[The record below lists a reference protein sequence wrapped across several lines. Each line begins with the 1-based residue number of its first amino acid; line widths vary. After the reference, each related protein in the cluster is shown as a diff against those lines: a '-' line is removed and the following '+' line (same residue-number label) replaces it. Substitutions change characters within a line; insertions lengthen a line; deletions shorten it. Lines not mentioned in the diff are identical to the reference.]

1 MRFLHPALN
10 SRYVAVLPAMALSL
24 LWIVLLESQLYLKDP
39 AVTTA
44 DFIKSTDKLV
54 QNHVRAWGEVPAGMN
69 ELRLF
74 AKQTYNRY
82 ATFDVWGERLEYLRL
97 GKINYTIR
105 SFGADGLQNRPGG
118 LLDPGVFRWGQ
129 LEKLGLRYDAEEG
142 VKQARPSVVLF
153 AGADDSTANWHA
165 KIFVD
170 PISGMR
176 RLLVR
181 DRRERRFY
189 MIAPHDG
196 VEEFLWVPGYE
207 KIVFTATQSARYDD
221 GVYLW
226 DLRSDEVTNLFGAG
240 IDGSK
245 ISPGRR
251 ERSFYLA
258 LSSIS
263 SETPVRVAV
272 FAAPSHGQ
280 PLDPD
285 DFFHPKNLHTFE
297 IGEMLNHVL
306 PDAMALKRS
315 SLNSLDF
322 LGSMTVLSGG
332 GGNAQQ
338 VAWLRLPMGGEWE
351 KAIMKWQE
359 FAATHGKTQLAPY
372 AIWGLSAFYR
382 QASKQAGTATK
393 NGQIFASYSVELANA
408 LNQMPSAPGYARA
421 IGAWIGSHP

>member
-1 MRFLHPALN
+1 MLMVLIVFSSGLREWSKAFGVAMRFLHPALN

-24 LWIVLLESQLYLKDP
+24 LWIVLVESRLYLKDP

-129 LEKLGLRYDAEEG
+129 LEKLGLRYDADEG

-196 VEEFLWVPGYE
+196 VEEFLWVPGQE
-207 KIVFTATQSARYDD
+207 KIVFTATPSARYDD

-226 DLRSDEVTNLFGAG
+226 DLRSGPPRAKFLF
-240 IDGSK
+240 S
-245 ISPGRR
+245 
-251 ERSFYLA
+251 
-258 LSSIS
+258 
-263 SETPVRVAV
+263 AV
-272 FAAPSHGQ
+272 FYKFG
-280 PLDPD
+280 
-285 DFFHPKNLHTFE
+285 
-297 IGEMLNHVL
+297 
-306 PDAMALKRS
+306 DARS
-315 SLNSLDF
+315 RSCICF
-322 LGSMTVLSGG
+322 
-332 GGNAQQ
+332 A
-338 VAWLRLPMGGEWE
+338 VAW
-351 KAIMKWQE
+351 
-359 FAATHGKTQLAPY
+359 AT
-372 AIWGLSAFYR
+372 
-382 QASKQAGTATK
+382 
-393 NGQIFASYSVELANA
+393 
-408 LNQMPSAPGYARA
+408 AR
-421 IGAWIGSHP
+421 SR